1 MILPLN
7 LNRRH
12 KVTLFLTVLLAG
24 IAALSGAKMM
34 QVVGILLLVWPL
46 LGPLAPTAA
55 LFTGYFCL
63 WESC

>member
-12 KVTLFLTVLLAG
+12 KVTLFLTVVLAG

-34 QVVGILLLVWPL
+34 QVVGIV
-46 LGPLAPTAA
+46 GCVTILATHQPDNRQKLTM
-55 LFTGYFCL
+55 G
-63 WESC
+63 